1 MSTSHPTGESPSS
14 SRGPSSVS
22 TWRPRTPRRRPRWP
36 RPWPWQW
43 GSAFGGPETRSN
55 RSDQNQPRAG
65 RNATAARRW
74 IHAADSAHRARP
86 SLRRRLRRRR
96 PRRGL
101 LVVGSRRR
109 EVAVDRRERPHDQGA
124 RRHQDHAG
132 ARREREGPAGGRPQA
147 GPGHRRAG
155 AGPGT
160 ARPAARRVRGHC
172 PTRPVDHL
180 VRGSRH
186 LAEDRRH
193 RLLDACRVGVPEQ
206 PQAVGE
212 VQGGRHPRIET
223 GPEQEPR
230 HGDLRSHLP
239 VRGVVVA
246 MPPFLQSFVDGPK
259 LPKVILGVL
268 GLVVIVGGG
277 WFLLLSP
284 VQLEVTALEARR
296 QQLATE
302 LALARS
308 QVTELQAKLDSLKA
322 KLPTE
327 KETPALYRAV
337 SEAAQ
342 GSGLGVSLFQP
353 REPKPKDYVA
363 EIPITITAE
372 GGYHQLGLFFE
383 KVAGLERVV
392 KAGEMKLT
400 GLVKGRSALR
410 AELTLATYM
419 YRDAP
424 PAKPG
429 APAPAAPKPAAA
441 LPSKEART

>member
-1 MSTSHPTGESPSS
+1 M
-14 SRGPSSVS
+14 
-22 TWRPRTPRRRPRWP
+22 
-36 RPWPWQW
+36 
-43 GSAFGGPETRSN
+43 
-55 RSDQNQPRAG
+55 
-65 RNATAARRW
+65 
-74 IHAADSAHRARP
+74 
-86 SLRRRLRRRR
+86 
-96 PRRGL
+96 
-101 LVVGSRRR
+101 
-109 EVAVDRRERPHDQGA
+109 
-124 RRHQDHAG
+124 
-132 ARREREGPAGGRPQA
+132 
-147 GPGHRRAG
+147 
-155 AGPGT
+155 
-160 ARPAARRVRGHC
+160 
-172 PTRPVDHL
+172 
-180 VRGSRH
+180 
-186 LAEDRRH
+186 
-193 RLLDACRVGVPEQ
+193 
-206 PQAVGE
+206 
-212 VQGGRHPRIET
+212 
-223 GPEQEPR
+223 
-230 HGDLRSHLP
+230 
-239 VRGVVVA
+239 A

-268 GLVVIVGGG
+268 GLVAIVGGG

-302 LALARS
+302 LVQARS
-308 QVTELQAKLDSLKA
+308 QVAELQRFRREVAELQVKLDGLKA

-327 KETPALYRAV
+327 KETPALYRAL

-392 KAGEMKLT
+392 KVGEMKLT
-400 GLVKGRSALR
+400 GLKGRSALR

-424 PAKPG
+424 APGKPG

-441 LPSKEART
+441 LPSKEARS